1 MMVMPMA
8 MPVPMSMT
16 MPTAA
21 AIFIMAF
28 SAISEQ
34 IAMLIRIALY
44 VKIDRIGEIFD
55 RTKLIDRD
63 VSCRSIDHCWNAV
76 NDISTRV
83 LDRCWLCDREFRIG
97 LAKDLPIAQI
107 AIIRTIHLTDA
118 LRLYNGPLVSLS
130 GDHRAHADALS
141 SWDGLTH
148 RLGIRIDLSDERN
161 TFLCLRF
168 DRPAHEVTERFVR
181 VPHIGRLD
189 LFRVRERFLE
199 FLRRQID
206 TMRLCK
212 CKPIIPQRYSW

>member
-1 MMVMPMA
+1 MMMVMPMA

-107 AIIRTIHLTDA
+107 VIIRTIHLANA

-168 DRPAHEVTERFVR
+168 VVQP
-181 VPHIGRLD
+181 
-189 LFRVRERFLE
+189 
-199 FLRRQID
+199 
-206 TMRLCK
+206 MRLQSDSFEFH
-212 CKPIIPQRYSW
+212 I

>member
-168 DRPAHEVTERFVR
+168 
-181 VPHIGRLD
+181 
-189 LFRVRERFLE
+189 
-199 FLRRQID
+199 
-206 TMRLCK
+206 
-212 CKPIIPQRYSW
+212 

>member
-1 MMVMPMA
+1 MMVMPLA

-16 MPTAA
+16 MSATA

-28 SAISEQ
+28 SAISKQ

-107 AIIRTIHLTDA
+107 AIIRTIHLANA

-141 SWDGLTH
+141 SWMVLPIVSEYVSTSAMKGTLFCVC
-148 RLGIRIDLSDERN
+148 DLIVQ
-161 TFLCLRF
+161 
-168 DRPAHEVTERFVR
+168 P
-181 VPHIGRLD
+181 
-189 LFRVRERFLE
+189 
-199 FLRRQID
+199 
-206 TMRLCK
+206 MRLQSDSFEFH
-212 CKPIIPQRYSW
+212 I